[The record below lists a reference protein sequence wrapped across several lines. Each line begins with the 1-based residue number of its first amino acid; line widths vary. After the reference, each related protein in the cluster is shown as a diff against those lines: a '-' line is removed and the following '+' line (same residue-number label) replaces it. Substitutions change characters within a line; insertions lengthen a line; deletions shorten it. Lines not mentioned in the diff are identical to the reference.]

1 MTLPFFLL
9 MFVIEV
15 FYELGGNMLF
25 ITGEYEC
32 KLDAKGRLVLP
43 SKLKASLPETSGGE
57 LFLVKGFEPCLLLY
71 PLVEYRKI
79 FSKIAGLNEFNV
91 EFRRLQRN
99 FFRGSTSVELDNA
112 GRFLIPKTML
122 KHAGLDKDCV
132 LVGMGN
138 RMEIWDPATY
148 DNFLIKDPQELSDM
162 AEKYLNE

>member
-1 MTLPFFLL
+1 MVDFTIFFIQVC
-9 MFVIEV
+9 FEN
-15 FYELGGNMLF
+15 ECARGNMLF

-43 SKLKASLPETSGGE
+43 SKLKASLPESSGTE

-71 PLVEYRKI
+71 PQIEYKKI
-79 FSKIAGLNEFNV
+79 FSRIAGLNEFNT
-91 EFRRLQRN
+91 EYRRLQRN
-99 FFRGSTSVELDNA
+99 FFRGSTQVELDSA

-122 KHAGLDKDCV
+122 TYAELARQST

-138 RMEIWDPATY
+138 RMEIWNPEKY
-148 DNFLIKDPQELSDM
+148 EEYLIKDPEELSQL